1 MLFSFRKIRAL
12 IFLMLAATNTAV
24 WGLDINAH
32 QDVRILIGEMVREH
46 GFKAGDLNR
55 IFAHAQLRPEIVEAM
70 QRPYEAKPWYQYR
83 RLFIT
88 DQNIANGVEFWRANK
103 AVLQRAE
110 DVFGVPASIVVA
122 IIGIE
127 TRYGKV
133 LGKHPVIDSLTTL
146 VLQYPRRSRYF
157 RKELKH
163 YLLLTRDEG
172 LDPVTTRGSYAGA
185 MGIPQF
191 LASSYR
197 SYAVD
202 FNNDGRRDLLA
213 QPEDAI
219 GSVANY
225 LAKHRWA
232 RAQPVV
238 TTVHLGEGV
247 SLDGLVNRKLKPKH
261 TVQQLDQAGVR
272 LIGEFDKELRASLVE
287 LEQANDGKEHRATF
301 PNFYVITRYNQSI
314 HYAMA
319 MYELSVALEK
329 AALLTMR

>member
-1 MLFSFRKIRAL
+1 MRILNFKAL
-12 IFLMLAATNTAV
+12 LVCILLASNNAV
-24 WGLDINAH
+24 WGLDISAH
-32 QDVRILIGEMVREH
+32 QDVRLFIDEMVREH
-46 GFKAGDLNR
+46 GFKTEELNR
-55 IFAHAQLRPEIVEAM
+55 IFARAQLRPAIVEAM

-83 RLFIT
+83 QLFIT
-88 DQNIANGVEFWRANK
+88 DQNIANGVEFWQTNK
-103 AVLQRAE
+103 DVLQRAE
-110 DVFGVPASIVVA
+110 EVYGVPASIVVA

-133 LGKHPVIDSLTTL
+133 LGNHPVIDSLTTL

-202 FNNDGRRDLLA
+202 FNSDGRRDLLA

-225 LAKHRWA
+225 LAKHRWT

-238 TTVHLGEGV
+238 TKIHPGEGV

-261 TVQQLDQAGVR
+261 TVRQLNQAGVR
-272 LIGEFDKELRASLVE
+272 LIGEFDKDAKASLVE
-287 LEQANDGKEHRATF
+287 LDQANGGKEHRVTF
-301 PNFYVITRYNQSI
+301 GNFYVITRYNQSI

-319 MYELSVALEK
+319 VYELSAALEK
-329 AALLTMR
+329 TVSLTMR

>member
-1 MLFSFRKIRAL
+1 MRVINSRAL
-12 IFLMLAATNTAV
+12 LVLLLLAVSNAV
-24 WGLDINAH
+24 WGLDISAH
-32 QDVRILIGEMVREH
+32 QDVRLFIDEMVREH
-46 GFKAGDLNR
+46 GFKAEELNQL
-55 IFAHAQLRPEIVEAM
+55 FAHTQLRPAIVEAM

-83 RLFIT
+83 QLFIT
-88 DQNIANGVEFWRANK
+88 DQNIANGVEFWRRNK
-103 AVLQRAE
+103 DVLQRAE
-110 DVFGVPASIVVA
+110 EVYGVPASIIVA

-133 LGKHPVIDSLTTL
+133 LGSYPVIDSLTTL
-146 VLQYPRRSRYF
+146 VLQYPRRSGYF

-163 YLLLTRDEG
+163 YLLLTREEG

-202 FNNDGRRDLLA
+202 FNSDGRRDLIA

-225 LAKHRWA
+225 LAKHRWM

-238 TTVHLGEGV
+238 AKVHLGEGV
-247 SLDGLVNRKLKPKH
+247 SLDGLVNQKLKPKH
-261 TVQQLDQAGVR
+261 TVRQLKQAGVQ
-272 LIGEFDKELRASLVE
+272 LIGEFDTEVKASLVE
-287 LEQANDGKEHRATF
+287 LDQANGGAEHRVTF
-301 PNFYVITRYNQSI
+301 GNFYVITRYNQSI

-319 MYELSVALEK
+319 VYELSAALEK
-329 AALLTMR
+329 TVSLTMR

>member
-1 MLFSFRKIRAL
+1 MLFSSRKLRAL
-12 IFLMLAATNTAV
+12 LFLLLAASNTAV
-24 WGLDINAH
+24 LGLDISAH
-32 QDVRILIGEMVREH
+32 QDVRALIDEMVREH
-46 GFKAGDLNR
+46 GFRAGDLNR
-55 IFAHAQLRPEIVEAM
+55 IFAHAQLRPAIVEAM

-103 AVLQRAE
+103 EVLKRAE
-110 DVFGVPASIVVA
+110 DVFGVPASIIVA

-133 LGKHPVIDSLTTL
+133 QGKHPVIDSLTTL

-172 LDPVTTRGSYAGA
+172 LDPVATRGSYAGA

-202 FNNDGRRDLLA
+202 FNSDGRRDLLT
-213 QPEDAI
+213 QREDAI

-225 LAKHRWA
+225 LAKHRWK
-232 RAQPVV
+232 REQPVV
-238 TTVHLGEGV
+238 AKVHLSEGV
-247 SLDGLVNRKLKPKH
+247 ALNGLVNRKLKPKH
-261 TVQQLDQAGVR
+261 TVQQLNQAGVR
-272 LIGEFDKELRASLVE
+272 LIGEFDKDVRASLVE
-287 LEQANDGKEHRATF
+287 LDQANGGKEHRATF

-319 MYELSVALEK
+319 VYELSVVLEK
-329 AALLTMR
+329 AVSLTMR